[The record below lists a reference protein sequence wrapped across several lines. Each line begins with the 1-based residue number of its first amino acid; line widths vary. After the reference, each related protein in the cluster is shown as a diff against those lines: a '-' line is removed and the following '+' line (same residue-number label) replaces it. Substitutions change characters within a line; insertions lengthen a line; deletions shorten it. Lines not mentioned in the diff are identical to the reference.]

1 MKFCPS
7 AQNLVAN
14 ILRKKINK
22 NVSSAHVKIQIL
34 KDDQTFQTSD
44 YKKNRIG
51 VHSILYNDN

>member
-14 ILRKKINK
+14 ILRKKK
-22 NVSSAHVKIQIL
+22 KSAHVKIQIL
-34 KDDQTFQTSD
+34 KDGQTFQTSD
-44 YKKNRIG
+44 YRKNRIG